1 MEQVVNPKIY
11 KVFKAQ
17 LDRAVCEFLGMDY
30 DAWVEKLRQRDELKQ
45 QIHQLEQQKKHQ
57 QQMAQNPADKS
68 KFGRCYWDEME
79 MEQSRNLCSCCLL

>member
-1 MEQVVNPKIY
+1 MLTTGVERVVEQVVNPKIY

-57 QQMAQNPADKS
+57 QQMSQNTAEKS
-68 KFGRCYWDEME
+68 T
-79 MEQSRNLCSCCLL
+79 SA